1 MKFNMKNNNN
11 NNNSNKTKNKKKTKG
26 KIEFY
31 KRIPLETIPNT
42 FYAIFRNKRRS
53 MAMLSGIVLSITLLS
68 GIFLYNAELKQNN
81 YDGIVENYPY
91 EVQFDIIGNETY
103 SELSKLSNNISANP
117 RVIDTTIMASEDSNL
132 RNNWLETYV
141 IPEATDDLEESMDV
155 DPIFVDDDFFT
166 GPIGE
171 TLLSMDFKESSN
183 LTGQYV
189 IVSEQL
195 MNHYGLK
202 IGDTIHSINF
212 TQTIYNEVTEVN
224 FGFLPNL
231 TIRGSYKA
239 ILYEEFTMDIVGGS
253 PIEGD
258 KIYLSL
264 DRLNDENMTEFNEGL
279 LTTGNFYV
287 AVKIDVTQFN
297 VADPTTFNNELNQF
311 INQITRDYDLDIQGF
326 NMIEGPIMGFQI
338 FSIFITILYVVLA
351 IPVILL
357 SLYLLN
363 FGLEMSLEERR
374 RLIAIK
380 KVQGASSKQIFSEL
394 QKETLLMLMVGSV
407 IGYLLGI
414 IAAWTIS
421 SISGFMQIEF
431 SATNR
436 FLNFFRFDLWAFIL
450 PVGLVSLI
458 LIIVTYKKGKT
469 FIDQEVTEGVSRRD
483 LKKEKFFKRHKLDV
497 YLFVVSLSGLV
508 LVIIDLLKIQ
518 IQITGFTR
526 FVIFL
531 FMPFIFWI
539 GGSSVGSRIVKWI
552 PLKLEAIFL
561 RLPVFRDVKNV
572 IKSGLKRRGDIERLA
587 VIIIMT
593 LSIASLA
600 TIQGNT
606 EETQAQRNIQWQIGA
621 DWQINFADQGDFH
634 ETINNISGFED
645 SLAINQMYLRTLSFY
660 VQLTAIENDKEL
672 NNMKNG
678 IPIAQWQKDTFNT
691 YTPQRALQALND
703 NYRGIFVPQDALF
716 VLDADVGD
724 VIDVRVPISESTTGE
739 TVKIE
744 DIKILGIVNQLPG
757 GIFSSPLISQKLF
770 LEIQAL
776 SLQLDA
782 NTYENNTLNGTQYLV
797 RTDKGAAITTEEI
810 DQIQLKL
817 NTEIDGVSSHRS
829 YYEELEE
836 INTTKE
842 GYGITGL
849 LSLNFIISLVAVIV
863 SAFSFSAILMERRKH
878 EFAILRSIG
887 AKKSHIYKMALGENS
902 LMMLTASAWGIFIG
916 IGISYLF
923 NGVFIFINMIVG
935 GQISLNRTVV
945 IPGLELLIISAV
957 TFIGMM
963 LATLLSVKSAANQDL
978 SLATKVV

>member
-1 MKFNMKNNNN
+1 MKNNNNDNNN
-11 NNNSNKTKNKKKTKG
+11 NNNSNKNKTKG

-53 MAMLSGIVLSITLLS
+53 MAMLSGIVLSVTLLS

-91 EVQFDIIGNETY
+91 EVRFDIIGNETY
-103 SELSKLSNNISANP
+103 SELSKLSNNISADS
-117 RVIDTTIMASEDSNL
+117 RVTDTTIMASEYSNL
-132 RNNWLETYV
+132 RNNWLDTYL
-141 IPEATDDLEESMDV
+141 IPKATDEIEEYMEV
-155 DPIFVDDDFFT
+155 DPIFVDDDYFT

-171 TLLSMDFKESSN
+171 TLLSMDFKGETD

-189 IVSEQL
+189 IISEQF
-195 MNHYGLK
+195 MNHYGFK

-212 TQTIYNEVTEVN
+212 TQNIYNDEVNQMN

-253 PIEGD
+253 PVDGQ

-279 LTTGNFYV
+279 HATGNFYV

-297 VADPTTFNNELNQF
+297 VGDPTTFNDELNQF

-326 NMIEGPIMGFQI
+326 NMIEGPIMGFQF

-394 QKETLLMLMVGSV
+394 QKETVLLLIVGSV

-414 IAAWTIS
+414 IAAWSIS
-421 SISGFMQIEF
+421 SISGFMEIEF
-431 SATNR
+431 TATNR
-436 FLNFFRFDLWAFIL
+436 FLDFFRFDLWAFIL

-469 FIDQEVTEGVSRRD
+469 FIDQEVTEGVSRREV
-483 LKKEKFFKRHKLDV
+483 KKEKFFKRNKLDV
-497 YLFVVSLSGLV
+497 VLFVASLSGLV

-518 IQITGFTR
+518 VQISGFTR
-526 FVIFL
+526 FMIFL

-539 GGSSVGSRIVKWI
+539 GGSSVGSRVVKWI

-621 DWQINFADQGDFH
+621 DWQINFVDEGDFH

-660 VQLTAIENDKEL
+660 MQLTAIENFKEL
-672 NNMKNG
+672 DNMKNG
-678 IPIAQWQKDTFNT
+678 TPIAMWQPDTFNT
-691 YTPQRALQALND
+691 YTPQNALQALYD
-703 NYRGIFVPQDALF
+703 NSNGIFVSQDSLF
-716 VLDADVGD
+716 VLDAKVGD
-724 VIDVRVPISESTTGE
+724 VIDLRIPISESSTGE
-739 TVKIE
+739 TIKLE

-757 GIFSSPLISQKLF
+757 GTMFSAFISQKLF

-797 RTDKGAAITTEEI
+797 RTDKEAAITTEEI
-810 DQIQLKL
+810 DQIQLTL

-829 YYEELEE
+829 YYEELED

-849 LSLNFIISLVAVIV
+849 LSLNFIISLVAVLV

-902 LMMLTASAWGIFIG
+902 LMMLTASIWGIFIG
-916 IGISYLF
+916 VGISYLF

-945 IPGLELLIISAV
+945 IPGLELVIISAV

>member
-1 MKFNMKNNNN
+1 MKNNN
-11 NNNSNKTKNKKKTKG
+11 KDKDKDKNKNNIKRKFEFLKT
-26 KIEFY
+26 
-31 KRIPLETIPNT
+31 IPLETIPNT

-81 YDGIVENYPY
+81 YDGMVENYPY
-91 EVQFDIIGNETY
+91 EARFDIIGNETY
-103 SELSKLSNNISANP
+103 SKMSELSNNISADP
-117 RVIDTTIMASEDSNL
+117 RVTDTTIMASAFSNL
-132 RNNWLETYV
+132 RNNWMETYV
-141 IPEATDDLEESMDV
+141 IPESTDDLEKSMDV

-171 TLLSMDFKESSN
+171 TILSLDFKESSN

-195 MNHYGLK
+195 LNHFGLE
-202 IGDTIHSINF
+202 IGDTIHAINF
-212 TQTIYNEVTEVN
+212 TQTIYYDIPVINS
-224 FGFLPNL
+224 GFLPNL
-231 TIRGSYKA
+231 TIRGTYKA
-239 ILYEEFTMDIVGGS
+239 IISDDMTITIGGGN
-253 PIEGD
+253 PIAGQ
-258 KIYLSL
+258 KIFLSL
-264 DRLNDENMTEFNEGL
+264 DRLQDENMTDFNEGL
-279 LTTGNFYV
+279 HITGNFYV
-287 AVKIDVTQFN
+287 AVKIDVTTFN
-297 VADPTTFNNELNQF
+297 VGDPTTFNDELNQF
-311 INQITRDYDLDIQGF
+311 INQITHDYELDIQGF

-338 FSIFITILYVVLA
+338 FSIFITILYVILA

-394 QKETLLMLMVGSV
+394 QNETLLMLIVGSV

-414 IAAWTIS
+414 ISAWTIS
-421 SISGFMQIEF
+421 SVTGFMQIDF
-431 SATNR
+431 STTNR
-436 FLNFFRFDLWAFIL
+436 FLDFFRFDLWAFIL

-458 LIIVTYKKGKT
+458 LVIVTFKKGKL
-469 FIDQEVTEGVSRRD
+469 FIDQEVTEGVSRRE
-483 LKKEKFFKRHKLDV
+483 LKKEKFFKRNKLDV
-497 YLFVVSLSGLV
+497 VLFIVSLSGIV
-508 LVIIDLLKIQ
+508 VVIIDLLKIQ
-518 IQITGFTR
+518 IQLSGFAR
-526 FVIFL
+526 FAIFM
-531 FMPFIFWI
+531 FTPFLFWI

-552 PLKLEAIFL
+552 PLKLERIFL
-561 RLPVFRDVKNV
+561 RLPMFRDVKNV

-593 LSIASLA
+593 LSIASLS

-621 DWQINFADQGDFH
+621 DWQINFEEEGDFH
-634 ETINNISGFED
+634 ETIANISGFED
-645 SLAINQMYLRTLSFY
+645 SLAINQIYLRTQSY
-660 VQLTAIENDKEL
+660 YMQLTAIENEKEL
-672 NNMKNG
+672 TNMING
-678 IPIAQWQKDTFNT
+678 NPIALWQQDTFNT
-691 YTPQRALQALND
+691 YTPQRALQALKENSK
-703 NYRGIFVPQDALF
+703 GIFVSQDSLF
-716 VLDADVGD
+716 VLSAKVGD
-724 VIDVRVPISESTTGE
+724 VIDLRVPISESTTGE

-744 DIKILGIVNQLPG
+744 NIKILGIVNQLPG
-757 GIFSSPLISQKLF
+757 GSFFSSLISQKLF
-770 LEIQAL
+770 LEIKAL
-776 SLQLDA
+776 GLQLNA
-782 NTYENNTLNGTQYLV
+782 NSYENHTLNGTQYLV
-797 RTDKGAAITTEEI
+797 RTEKGVEITTEEI

-817 NTEIDGVSSHRS
+817 NTEIDGITSHRS

-849 LSLNFIISLVAVIV
+849 LSLNFIISLVAVFV

-887 AKKSHIYKMALGENS
+887 AKKNHIYKMALGENS

-916 IGISYLF
+916 VGISYLF

-935 GQISLNRTVV
+935 GQMSLNRTVV
-945 IPGLELLIISAV
+945 IPGLELLIISSV

>member
-1 MKFNMKNNNN
+1 MEN
-11 NNNSNKTKNKKKTKG
+11 NNNSNKNKNIKKNRG

-81 YDGIVENYPY
+81 YDGMVENYPF
-91 EVQFDIIGNETY
+91 EVRFHIIGNETY
-103 SELSKLSNNISANP
+103 SELNKLSNNISADS
-117 RVIDTTIMASEDSNL
+117 RVTDTTIMASEDSNL
-132 RNNWLETYV
+132 RNNRLETYV
-141 IPEATDDLEESMDV
+141 IPEATDNLEENMEV

-171 TLLSMDFKESSN
+171 TLLSMDFKENSN

-195 MNHYGLK
+195 MNNYGLK

-224 FGFLPNL
+224 TGFLPNL

-239 ILYEEFTMDIVGGS
+239 ILYEDFTMDIGGGS
-253 PIEGD
+253 PIEGQI
-258 KIYLSL
+258 IYLSL
-264 DRLNDENMTEFNEGL
+264 DRLHDESMTEFNEGL
-279 LTTGNFYV
+279 HATGNFYV
-287 AVKIDVTQFN
+287 AVKIDVTRFN
-297 VADPTTFNNELNQF
+297 VGDPTTFNRELNQF

-326 NMIEGPIMGFQI
+326 NMIEGPIMGFQF

-394 QKETLLMLMVGSV
+394 QKETLLLLMVGSI

-421 SISGFMQIEF
+421 SISGFMEIKF
-431 SATNR
+431 TATNR
-436 FLNFFRFDLWAFIL
+436 FLDFFRFDLWAFIL

-469 FIDQEVTEGVSRRD
+469 FIDQEVTEGVSRREV
-483 LKKEKFFKRHKLDV
+483 KKEKFFKRHKLDV
-497 YLFVVSLSGLV
+497 VLFVVSLSGLV

-518 IQITGFTR
+518 VQISGFTR
-526 FVIFL
+526 FIIFL

-539 GGSSVGSRIVKWI
+539 GGSSVGSRVVKWI

-606 EETQAQRNIQWQIGA
+606 EETQAQRTIQWQIGA
-621 DWQINFADQGDFH
+621 DWQINFVNEGDFH

-660 VQLTAIENDKEL
+660 IQLTAIENDKEL
-672 NNMKNG
+672 DNMKNG
-678 IPIAQWQKDTFNT
+678 TPIAMWQQDTFNT
-691 YTPQRALQALND
+691 YTPQKALQALYD
-703 NYRGIFVPQDALF
+703 NSNGIFISQDSLF
-716 VLDADVGD
+716 VLDAKVGD
-724 VIDVRVPISESTTGE
+724 VIDLRVPISESTTGE

-757 GIFSSPLISQKLF
+757 GTIFSAFISQKLF

-776 SLQLDA
+776 SLELDA

-797 RTDKGAAITTEEI
+797 RTEKGAAITTEEI
-810 DQIQLKL
+810 DQIQLTL

-849 LSLNFIISLVAVIV
+849 LSLNFIISLVAVLV

-902 LMMLTASAWGIFIG
+902 LMMLTASVWGIFIG

-945 IPGLELLIISAV
+945 IPGLELVIISAV